1 MCRLAK
7 CDLIVQKTY
16 ATAQCWKRLAEG
28 GEGIALDDVVIVAAN
43 ASLQP
48 TYPLSCQQ
56 AVGIQMPYYVYIYS
70 SCQTGQEAGQKWI
83 GQTARQ
89 FRSLWLIGL
98 YCWVREW

>member
-56 AVGIQMPYYVYIYS
+56 AVGIQMPYYIYIYIIVLVKR
-70 SCQTGQEAGQKWI
+70 GKKLDRNG
-83 GQTARQ
+83 
-89 FRSLWLIGL
+89 
-98 YCWVREW
+98 

>member
-7 CDLIVQKTY
+7 CDVSQKTY
-16 ATAQCWKRLAEG
+16 AAAQCWKRLAEG

-56 AVGIQMPYYVYIYS
+56 AVGIQTPIVLVKP
-70 SCQTGQEAGQKWI
+70 GKKLDRNG
-83 GQTARQ
+83 
-89 FRSLWLIGL
+89 
-98 YCWVREW
+98 